1 MVETLAPALV
11 RVWVES
17 LVHSWDLLK
26 ADLKVAWKVVSWVY
40 LWVFLWVEER
50 DGQSGGWTVGSLGAQ
65 TDARLDELW
74 AVEMAASL
82 E

>member
-26 ADLKVAWKVVSWVY
+26 ADLKVASLDQKLDNKMARNLV
-40 LWVFLWVEER
+40 
-50 DGQSGGWTVGSLGAQ
+50 GW
-65 TDARLDELW
+65 
-74 AVEMAASL
+74 
-82 E
+82 